1 MNSGATASLSTFF
14 AFTQTRQP
22 LLGSFC
28 DSNTFKSQ
36 NSFISQGINHLKPG
50 LGKKG
55 NLLAK
60 DSEKSRDVQACSGMA
75 GSGLKL
81 CQ

>member
-1 MNSGATASLSTFF
+1 MTAIPSRVKTL
-14 AFTQTRQP
+14 
-22 LLGSFC
+22 
-28 DSNTFKSQ
+28 
-36 NSFISQGINHLKPG
+36 ISQGINHLKPG

-55 NLLAK
+55 SLLAK
-60 DSEKSRDVQACSGMA
+60 DNEKSRDVQACSGIA